1 MTLCAFSEYSSLNQ
15 ADLRNVNIEEL
26 DTQFVP
32 PDITPDMYDWVDENT
47 DEYAAFLKDT
57 FFRPILDTPEP
68 NIGEMNQLLGGKKD
82 SKKRTISRLHHN
94 DKHHRRKMTKLLD
107 NEHVHVRSPTKV

>member
-1 MTLCAFSEYSSLNQ
+1 M
-15 ADLRNVNIEEL
+15 NIEEL

-68 NIGEMNQLLGGKKD
+68 NIGEMNQLLGGNKN
-82 SKKRTISRLHHN
+82 SKKRTISCLHH
-94 DKHHRRKMTKLLD
+94 DKLPPRKMKKPLD